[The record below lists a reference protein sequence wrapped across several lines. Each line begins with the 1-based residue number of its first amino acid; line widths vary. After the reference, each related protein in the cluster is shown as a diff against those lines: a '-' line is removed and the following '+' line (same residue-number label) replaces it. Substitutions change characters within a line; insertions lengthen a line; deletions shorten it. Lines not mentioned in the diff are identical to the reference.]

1 MADMT
6 KDLDILITNDDG
18 YTSKGIRT
26 LVDIMRPF
34 GRITVI
40 APKTHQS
47 GMSVALTLGSKA
59 IAYKKLGDK
68 DGVSWAYVNGTPAS
82 CVKFALDQ
90 VLPDRRCDVV
100 VCGINHGANSS
111 VATNY
116 SGTMGAAEEA
126 AINGIPAIGVSLCEY
141 GDDADFSSVV
151 KYFPRIFERLM
162 ENWSDRHG
170 ISYNVNFPPSSIPV
184 RGLRVCHQGAG
195 HWTKELD
202 PMEVDEFGFHNGDE
216 GEAFYVMRGEFV
228 DDAPDSDIEADHHAI
243 RDGYVS
249 IVPQTYDRTDYVEL
263 SRLSGLMET
272 NL

>member
-141 GDDADFSSVV
+141 GEDADFSSVV

-162 ENWSDRHG
+162 ENWPDRHG

-202 PMEVDEFGFHNGDE
+202 PMEGDEFGFHNGDE

>member
-1 MADMT
+1 
-6 KDLDILITNDDG
+6 
-18 YTSKGIRT
+18 
-26 LVDIMRPF
+26 
-34 GRITVI
+34 
-40 APKTHQS
+40 
-47 GMSVALTLGSKA
+47 
-59 IAYKKLGDK
+59 
-68 DGVSWAYVNGTPAS
+68 
-82 CVKFALDQ
+82 
-90 VLPDRRCDVV
+90 
-100 VCGINHGANSS
+100 
-111 VATNY
+111 
-116 SGTMGAAEEA
+116 MGAAEEA

-141 GDDADFSSVV
+141 GEDADFSSVV

-162 ENWSDRHG
+162 ENWPDRHG